1 MCQMKLFFLDW
12 IIDSILVDI
21 NEKKKLLHYNTFLG
35 GLFCHVYITYDKG
48 QRDVNIDPC
57 KGERFRGLGK
67 GIPKG
72 PKMTFSIKDWSLHV
86 QNKIWWV
93 KFYPNSMLYSLSNKN
108 KF

>member
-1 MCQMKLFFLDW
+1 
-12 IIDSILVDI
+12 
-21 NEKKKLLHYNTFLG
+21 
-35 GLFCHVYITYDKG
+35 
-48 QRDVNIDPC
+48 
-57 KGERFRGLGK
+57 LGK

-72 PKMTFSIKDWSLHV
+72 PNMTFSIKDWSLHV